1 VIGRLVLHYRV
12 LAELGQ
18 GGMGQVFRARDERL
32 GREVALKMLPADL
45 AGDVD
50 FQIRFMREARA
61 ASSLNH
67 PGIVTLYD
75 LQAFE
80 GHSFLVM
87 ELVEGDSFSKLAAR
101 GIEWRRAIALVA
113 GVADALAVAHARGI
127 LHRDIKSDNLM
138 VTPSGQPKVLDFG
151 LAKLRD
157 LSLPPGVDPETGITG
172 NMRKPAAMSMRSIGL
187 AATVRPVG
195 GGPAGVTR
203 AGQLLG
209 TPQYMAPECF
219 EGTADL
225 RSEVFAL
232 GVVLYELLT
241 GKRPFDRDSELG
253 TMSAIMLDEPDPPS
267 RAVPDRQIPA
277 EVDRVIECALAKKPE
292 ARYADMAS
300 FAAALRET
308 TRERPVAAPSPP
320 PVTTTAPAVPRW
332 WYAAG
337 TVAVLALAIGGGL
350 LLHASSGGEV
360 AVAPVPPSAIE
371 VTGSRR
377 ITLDPG
383 CEEYPRL
390 HPDGKRVVYDGVIDD
405 DYEIMLVDVD
415 TNERKRLTTTP
426 GWDYASALSPDGAQV
441 AFVHE
446 DVTGRTLR
454 LLPIDGSAPARDL
467 GAIVGYPAWSA
478 DGSLLVGDTHGRIVR
493 REVATGRETVLGT
506 LPAGARLYH
515 LVEVG
520 AHGVALMW
528 WTSSDADAT
537 SLGELDRGG
546 HLRVIEE
553 FATDYEGGLASASN
567 HAGYY
572 ATRKGATEGN
582 QLLYRAWGGT
592 KPIAVPG
599 VSPGAGIDMRGDGK
613 RLVFSTCVERE
624 YIVRIAADQQ
634 TSVVSRGTW
643 QDTNPSVVD
652 EHHVVI
658 TSNRLGPAQGWLL
671 DLDGKA
677 APRAVTPAGALGSS
691 ASPDGTLV
699 AYATRTGL
707 GIGAIAGGE
716 PRVLTTDPSDAAP
729 AFTHDSKHVIFER
742 TLGGV
747 TRVFMVAA
755 AGGDPRELAV
765 GEAAAASPTGDTIV
779 FLTAADAAG
788 TRRVMIT
795 HAAGEAAPQPLASIE
810 PATWHRPKFSPD
822 GKQLLLVR
830 GYRQLV
836 AVPLD
841 GSAAARVVWSTT
853 TGSVNT
859 ATWLRGGTEII
870 AAVGGY
876 EGDLW
881 LADGV
886 FP

>member
-1 VIGRLVLHYRV
+1 LIGRLVLHYRI

-32 GREVALKMLPADL
+32 GREVALKMLPAEL
-45 AGDVD
+45 AADSD
-50 FQIRFMREARA
+50 FQARLLREARA
-61 ASSLNH
+61 ASALNH

-75 LQAFE
+75 LQTFE
-80 GHSFLVM
+80 GRSFLVM
-87 ELVEGDSFSKLAAR
+87 ELVEGELFSKLVPR
-101 GIEWRRAIALVA
+101 STEWKRAVALVA
-113 GVADALAVAHARGI
+113 GVADALAAAHARGI

-172 NMRKPAAMSMRSIGL
+172 NMRKPAAMSMRSMGL
-187 AATVRPVG
+187 AATVRPIG
-195 GGPAGVTR
+195 GAVGVTR

-209 TPQYMAPECF
+209 TPVYMAPECF
-219 EGTADL
+219 EGQADL

-232 GVVLYELLT
+232 GIVLYELLT
-241 GKRPFDRDSELG
+241 GMRPFDHESELA
-253 TMSAIMLDEPDPPS
+253 TMSAIMLDDASPPS
-267 RAVPDRQIPA
+267 VVAPDRQIPA
-277 EVDRVIECALAKKPE
+277 ELDAVIARALEKKPE
-292 ARYADMAS
+292 ARYPDMAS

-308 TRERPVAAPSPP
+308 TRERPAAAPAPAPVAAP
-320 PVTTTAPAVPRW
+320 PAVPRW

-337 TVAVLALAIGGGL
+337 TASLVALGAGGWFVLRSNAD
-350 LLHASSGGEV
+350 GE
-360 AVAPVPPSAIE
+360 APAAAPLPVAIE
-371 VTGSRR
+371 VTASRR
-377 ITLDPG
+377 ITLEPG
-383 CEEYPRL
+383 CEEYPRQ
-390 HPDGKRVVYDGVIDD
+390 HPDGKRVVYDGILDD
-405 DYEIMLVDVD
+405 DYEIMVLDVD
-415 TNERKRLTTTP
+415 TSERKRLTTAP

-446 DVTGRTLR
+446 DVSGRTLR

-467 GAIVGYPAWSA
+467 GAIVGYPAWSG
-478 DGSLLVGDTHGRIVR
+478 DGALLVGDSRGRIVR
-493 REVATGRETVLGT
+493 RELASGRETVLGT

-520 AHGVALMW
+520 EQGIALMW

-537 SLGELDRGG
+537 SLGELDRSG
-546 HLRVIEE
+546 HLHVIEE
-553 FATDYEGGLASASN
+553 FATDYEGGLAAASSRR
-567 HAGYY
+567 GYY

-599 VSPGAGIDMRGDGK
+599 VSPGAGIDVRSDGK

-624 YIVRIAADQQ
+624 YIVRIGGDQQ
-634 TSVVSRGTW
+634 AAVVSRGAW
-643 QDTNPSVVD
+643 QDTNPSIVD
-652 EHHVVI
+652 DHHIVI
-658 TSNRLGPAQGWLL
+658 TSNRLGAAQGWLL

-677 APRAVTPAGALGSS
+677 APRAITPSAALGSTS
-691 ASPDGTLV
+691 SPDGTLV
-699 AYATRTGL
+699 ADATRTGL
-707 GIGAIAGGE
+707 GITSLAGGAT
-716 PRVLTTDPSDAAP
+716 RVLTTDPSDAAP

-742 TLGGV
+742 TVDGV
-747 TRVFMVAA
+747 THVYMIDA
-755 AGGDPRELAV
+755 AGGDARDLSI
-765 GEAAAASPTGDTIV
+765 GEAPAASPIDDTLV

-788 TRRVMIT
+788 SRRVMT
-795 HAAGEAAPQPLASIE
+795 TTLAGAAPRPLDAIE
-810 PATWHRPKFSPD
+810 LATWHRPKFSPD

-836 AVPLD
+836 AITLG
-841 GSAAARVVWSTT
+841 GSAAPRVVWSTT

-859 ATWLRGGTEII
+859 ATWLRDGSGII

-881 LADGV
+881 LADGA